1 MKKFITNILIII
13 AVGCAGALVAWC
25 VTHDEQ
31 TELFSEQETTLR
43 TFFSALSQ
51 GDWATAGSVC
61 DSTKMTGYIDNYRE
75 AWNSAKAKDTSVLN
89 LAASE
94 LAKSEI
100 FFIEQNMTS
109 EESSN
114 AVFTISLGEKFNKTR
129 RAELK
134 LQDGKWIITG
144 IKAEN

>member
-75 AWNSAKAKDTSVLN
+75 AWNSAKAKDTSLKTVSKASSSPTAYCTCQIFPVEVSSFRKVHIFSVLYN
-89 LAASE
+89 S
-94 LAKSEI
+94 
-100 FFIEQNMTS
+100 
-109 EESSN
+109 
-114 AVFTISLGEKFNKTR
+114 
-129 RAELK
+129 
-134 LQDGKWIITG
+134 
-144 IKAEN
+144 